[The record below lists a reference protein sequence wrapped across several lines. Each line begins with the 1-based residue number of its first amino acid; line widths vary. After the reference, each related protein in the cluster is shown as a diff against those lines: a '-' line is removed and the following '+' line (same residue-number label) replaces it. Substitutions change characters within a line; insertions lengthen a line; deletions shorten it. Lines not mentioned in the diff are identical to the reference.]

1 MLMSYLSAFER
12 FTRPDCTRSATALT
26 SAV

>member
-1 MLMSYLSAFER
+1 MLMSYLSDIER

-26 SAV
+26 FVV